1 MRHAGARNVAGA
13 FYTRLQRRA
22 GRTALGRYFAPP
34 VKAVT
39 DADVLN
45 ACGGSLDQFLSEEHS
60 RRHFLH
66 DAQRLAKSMH
76 PLVADSYAVSFRRA
90 SEIFEGRFHFLGKDA
105 AFGDTIDWH
114 WCPETGGSWPI
125 LPSHEYTGVH
135 SYYRDDRPG
144 DVKYPWELNRHQ
156 YFFTIAKCYA
166 RVRDDL
172 YVDMIVDQVTDWLE
186 KNPYRVGM
194 NWVSAMEVGI
204 RLISW
209 CNAFW
214 LIKDSEA
221 FRARGLQPMIRGMYQ
236 HALHLDRHLTT
247 DWLVRNNHILGETA
261 GLFLFAVLFPQFR
274 ESTRWRRK
282 ALRIFSNE
290 LQAQIFSDGV
300 NKEQATG
307 YHRFVVDF
315 VLLVLRVGELNKIS
329 MPKMLYT
336 RLKQMLKYEHALI
349 APDGR
354 VPQVGDCDDGRGF
367 IFDDAQDFFDYRP
380 WQTAGAKLFGRADFA
395 EAGVKSEEYWWWR
408 GLDGLEEMEEETEK
422 RFGKGATSPALEA
435 CPPLEG
441 PGTPFEGGKEVAAA
455 AKNVAHL
462 STGDA
467 TPIPPSKLARLRRG
481 GVPASSPVGDVA
493 PSTLEPRLTYIP
505 VLASYFPEGGQAI
518 LRSGGEY
525 LHLRCGPF
533 GLGGDGASAHSHAD
547 MLSPVIYWAG
557 QPLVVDPGTYA
568 YLCDTEWRDRFRS
581 TAMHNTVG
589 PRGLEQAPLFPLK
602 DWGVVPR
609 TELLEWDGLDMR
621 IRARM
626 TFSHVVGQGPPY
638 VERSFSLA
646 EGRLVIEDVVV
657 QPEVGPVD
665 CWFHLAPDLAAR
677 VEGNAVIIENA
688 GASLARLVFDG
699 YHTAEI
705 KDSWHSPRY
714 GVKVPAKAIRLTAT
728 GREVRG
734 TCTFTGT

>member
-13 FYTRLQRRA
+13 FYTRLQRKA
-22 GRTALGRYFAPP
+22 GRTALGRYLAPP
-34 VKAVT
+34 VKAVS
-39 DADVLN
+39 DADVLA
-45 ACGGSLDQFLSEEHS
+45 ACGGKLDQFLSEEHS

-66 DAQRLAKSMH
+66 DAQRLAKAMH
-76 PLVADSYAVSFRRA
+76 PLVADGFAVSFRRA
-90 SEIFEGRFHFLGKDA
+90 VDIGDGRFHFLGKDA
-105 AFGDTIDWH
+105 NFGETIDWH

-156 YFFTIAKCYA
+156 YFFTLGKCYA
-166 RVRDDL
+166 RVRNDL
-172 YVDMIVDQVTDWLE
+172 YVDMIVDQVIDWLD

-221 FRARGLQPMIRGMYQ
+221 FQARGLQPMIRGMYQ

-274 ESTRWRRK
+274 ESARWRRK
-282 ALRIFSNE
+282 ALRIFTHE
-290 LQAQIFSDGV
+290 LQAQFFSDGV
-300 NKEQATG
+300 NREQATG

-315 VLLVLRVGELNKIS
+315 VLLVLRVAEVNEIALPKDFGIAGSGSRGRSPSLLE
-329 MPKMLYT
+329 KMLE
-336 RLKQMLKYEHALI
+336 YEHALI

-367 IFDDAQDFFDYRP
+367 IFDDAQNFFDFRP
-380 WQTAGAKLFGRADFA
+380 WQAAGEKIFGRTDFA

-408 GLDGLEEMEEETEK
+408 GVEGLEEIEEAIAA
-422 RFGKGATSPALEA
+422 RYGNGATSPVPEA
-435 CPPLEG
+435 
-441 PGTPFEGGKEVAAA
+441 GKEAVK
-455 AKNVAHL
+455 AKPSQPPPVSL
-462 STGDA
+462 SSYPTYP
-467 TPIPPSKLARLRRG
+467 TNPS
-481 GVPASSPVGDVA
+481 
-493 PSTLEPRLTYIP
+493 YH
-505 VLASYFPEGGQAI
+505 YFPEGGQAV
-518 LRSGGEY
+518 LRSGGNY
-525 LHLRCGPF
+525 LHVRCGPF
-533 GLGGDGASAHSHAD
+533 GLGGDGASAHSHGD
-547 MLSPVIYWAG
+547 MLSPVIYWDG

-568 YLCDTEWRDRFRS
+568 YLCETEWRDRFRS

-589 PRGLEQAPLFPLK
+589 PRGLEQAPMFPLK

-609 TELLEWDGLDMR
+609 TEVLAWNAEAPM

-638 VERSFSLA
+638 LERSFSLA
-646 EGRLVIEDVVV
+646 SNELVIEDLVV
-657 QPEVGPVD
+657 QGGEGPVD
-665 CWFHLAPDLAAR
+665 AYFHLAPGLLAR
-677 VEGNAVIIENA
+677 VEGAEVFIEKDGA
-688 GASLARLVFDG
+688 GLARLSFDG

-705 KDSWHSPRY
+705 LNSWHAPSY
-714 GVKVPAKAIRLTAT
+714 GVKVPAQAIRLTAQ
-728 GREVRG
+728 GREVRAV
-734 TCTFTGT
+734 CTFTSG